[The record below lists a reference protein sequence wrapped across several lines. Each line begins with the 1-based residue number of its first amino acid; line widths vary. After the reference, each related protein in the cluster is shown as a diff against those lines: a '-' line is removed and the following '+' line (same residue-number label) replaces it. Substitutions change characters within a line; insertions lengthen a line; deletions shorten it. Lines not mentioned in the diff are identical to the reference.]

1 MNVKK
6 LVPWIIYLIFFAV
19 LNETVF
25 GVYTPLIAK
34 QFALTPSGVSW
45 MMTIFLVFFGIGSV
59 IYGKL
64 SDIYSLR
71 SLIIIGI
78 VLYTLGSV
86 TGFTLQFSY
95 PLVIVARALQG
106 IGASAIP

>member
-1 MNVKK
+1 MNPKK
-6 LVPWIIYLIFFAV
+6 LIPWIVYLIFFAV

-25 GVYTPLIAK
+25 NVSTPKLAE
-34 QFALTPSGVSW
+34 QFALSPSGVSW

-71 SLIIIGI
+71 KLIVIGI
-78 VLYTLGSV
+78 VIYNDDG
-86 TGFTLQFSY
+86 
-95 PLVIVARALQG
+95 
-106 IGASAIP
+106 